1 VVKITEIF
9 AIAAVAVVAKIE
21 NAIIKNKYFQR
32 SIVEESQQKN

>member
-21 NAIIKNKYFQR
+21 NAIIKINIFNEVLWRKA
-32 SIVEESQQKN
+32 STEN